1 MKEQIKQLIA
11 QLLIEQSQLK
21 LLMRNLSLMD
31 RLTDEMQ
38 NEILDEIESINE
50 TIEKLRKGL

>member
-1 MKEQIKQLIA
+1 MKEQIKQLVA

>member
-31 RLTDEMQ
+31 RLTDKMQ

>member
-21 LLMRNLSLMD
+21 LLIINLSLMD

-50 TIEKLRKGL
+50 TIEELRKGL